1 MWVCHCALMLVITSS
16 LWRVITLSLWRRV
29 RLEALTLHDTGK
41 SLSVWVM
48 LQPIKLKDHMQKGYC
63 VTRHSLLPI
72 RERGKSLRV
81 WVRLGKAKR
90 PHAKEILHG
99 ALSHYAH
106 RGIGKSLRVWV
117 RLGKADRPHAKR
129 GTYHASGLWVLTCLY
144 GSTMSLWHFHLC
156 GDLSCGLGWL
166 SGFWNNVVVLIVCVC
181 VCVCV
186 CVYYVVS
193 W

>member
-16 LWRVITLSLWRRV
+16 LWRRV
-29 RLEALTLHDTGK
+29 RLEVLTLHDTGK
-41 SLSVWVM
+41 SLSVWVR
-48 LQPIKLKDHMQKGYC
+48 LLPIRLKEHMQKGYS

-90 PHAKEILHG
+90 SHAKEVLHG
-99 ALSHYAH
+99 VLSPYAH
-106 RGIGKSLRVWV
+106 WGIGKSLMVWV
-117 RLGKADRPHAKR
+117 RLGKANRPHAKR

-144 GSTMSLWHFHLC
+144 GSIMSLWHFHLC

-186 CVYYVVS
+186 YIYIM
-193 W
+193 